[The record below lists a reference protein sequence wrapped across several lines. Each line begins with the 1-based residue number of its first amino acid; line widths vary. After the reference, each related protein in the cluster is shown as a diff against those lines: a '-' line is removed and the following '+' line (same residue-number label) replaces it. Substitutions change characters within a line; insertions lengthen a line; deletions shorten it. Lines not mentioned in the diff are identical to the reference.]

1 MSTIE
6 ATLSLIKNL
15 NKEDQQ
21 KVLLYIQ
28 DLISSDSK
36 NPFSPLT
43 VDKILSDLS
52 ISEEEFNT
60 GKSLNAEDAIQ
71 NLRRKYVRICRI
83 LQ

>member
-36 NPFSPLT
+36 NPFSALT
-43 VDKILSDLS
+43 VDKILSNLS
-52 ISEEEFNT
+52 ISEEEFNA
-60 GKSLNAEDAIQ
+60 GKSLNAEDSIQ
-71 NLRRKYVRICRI
+71 NLRRKYGFI
-83 LQ
+83 

>member
-28 DLISSDSK
+28 DLISSNSK

-43 VDKILSDLS
+43 VDKILNDLS

-60 GKSLNAEDAIQ
+60 GKSLNAEDSIQ
-71 NLRRKYVRICRI
+71 NLRRKYGFV
-83 LQ
+83 

>member
-43 VDKILSDLS
+43 VDKILNDLS

-71 NLRRKYVRICRI
+71 NLRREYGFV
-83 LQ
+83 

>member
-15 NKEDQQ
+15 SKEDQQ

-43 VDKILSDLS
+43 VDKILNDIS

-71 NLRRKYVRICRI
+71 NLRREYGF
-83 LQ
+83 L

>member
-28 DLISSDSK
+28 DLISSDSQ

-43 VDKILSDLS
+43 VDQILSDLS

-60 GKSLNAEDAIQ
+60 GKSLTAEDAIQ
-71 NLRRKYVRICRI
+71 NLRRKYGFV
-83 LQ
+83 

>member
-6 ATLSLIKNL
+6 ATLSIIKNL
-15 NKEDQQ
+15 KKEDQQ

-43 VDKILSDLS
+43 VDKILSDLN

-60 GKSLNAEDAIQ
+60 GKSLNAENAIQ
-71 NLRRKYVRICRI
+71 NFRREYGF
-83 LQ
+83 L

>member
-71 NLRRKYVRICRI
+71 NLRKKYGFV
-83 LQ
+83 